1 MKREKINIKSN
12 NRTERW
18 QFAIATSEPH
28 AVNVMM
34 ILSRRRRR
42 RRICFLTCI
51 IMRGTSSTVETL
63 CACGTNFL
71 QGSDHALQ
79 VS

>member
-1 MKREKINIKSN
+1 MKREKINIDSN
-12 NRTERW
+12 NHMERW
-18 QFAIATSEPH
+18 QFAIAISEPY
-28 AVNVMM
+28 AVDVMM
-34 ILSRRRRR
+34 ILNRRRKRRR

-71 QGSDHALQ
+71 QG
-79 VS
+79 